1 MPAPVFES
9 LHKGLIVSCQALPDE
24 PLYSSFIMGRMALA
38 AQMAGAVGIRANTVA
53 DIQEIQNTVSLPII
67 GIIKQVYSDSDVYIT
82 PTEKEVDALVAT
94 GVSIIAMDATNR
106 LRTGNR
112 TLEEIF
118 SNVRKQYPDQ
128 IFMADC
134 STFEEAQEAV
144 RLGFDCVGT
153 TMVSYT
159 PYTAGTE
166 IPCLS
171 LIGKLAASLP
181 VPVIAEGG
189 IHTPEQLRSVLD
201 AGAYCA
207 VVGGA
212 ITRPLE
218 IARRFIA
225 AIK

>member
-1 MPAPVFES
+1 MPASVFES
-9 LHKGLIVSCQALPDE
+9 LHKGLIVSCQALPEE
-24 PLYSSFIMGRMALA
+24 PLHSSFIMGRMALA
-38 AQMAGAVGIRANTVA
+38 AQMAGAVGIRANTVE
-53 DIQEIQNTVSLPII
+53 DIKEIQNNVSLPII

-82 PTEKEVDALVAT
+82 PTEQEVDALVAS

-106 LRTGNR
+106 LHTGNR
-112 TLEEIF
+112 TLQEIF
-118 SNVRKQYPDQ
+118 SAVREKYPNQ

-134 STFEEAQEAV
+134 STYEEAQEAV

-159 PYTAGTE
+159 PYTKGTE

-171 LIGKLAASLP
+171 LIEKLASTLP